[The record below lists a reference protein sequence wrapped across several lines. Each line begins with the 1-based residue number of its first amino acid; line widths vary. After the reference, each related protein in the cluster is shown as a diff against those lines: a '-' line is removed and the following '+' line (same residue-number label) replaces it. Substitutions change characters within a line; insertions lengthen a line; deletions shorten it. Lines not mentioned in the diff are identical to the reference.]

1 MTPPLGFRSGVAWGL
16 IIPVQSESNRPV
28 RVRELWAG
36 CQCWSCLVH
45 FHYSYIISQANDVSA
60 MSSMAALTECE
71 GVWTVLDSVGQLDL
85 LLFGEDTCALQKVTS
100 GNYDC
105 AFWLISLMTACSV
118 FINFQGI
125 KKVAGSKMKSRCRW
139 PDICFCYKQNQVA
152 VLGFVLVVVK
162 QCKLHYKEKGYQ
174 MIKPNIFQT
183 TQNNVIPVI
192 Y

>member
-1 MTPPLGFRSGVAWGL
+1 MSGSFGL
-16 IIPVQSESNRPV
+16 
-28 RVRELWAG
+28 A
-36 CQCWSCLVH
+36 
-45 FHYSYIISQANDVSA
+45 VSA
-60 MSSMAALTECE
+60 GAALFTFITLALYHKPMMSVRCPAWLHSLSAR
-71 GVWTVLDSVGQLDL
+71 GFGQCWTVLDSVGNLDL

-139 PDICFCYKQNQVA
+139 PDICFCYKQNQAA

-162 QCKLHYKEKGYQ
+162 Q
-174 MIKPNIFQT
+174 
-183 TQNNVIPVI
+183 
-192 Y
+192 